1 MPPGLDFTSKNLALS
16 LDQEGIMNLRDHF
29 QAFFLSC
36 LALSFLVSHRPALA
50 QATTVEMVFDGLK
63 KLETDLKFR
72 KASVRCRQFVQHS
85 LWARVFPRLR
95 KKEEVKADAEWREEI
110 EFSANVLRRS
120 KENSLHLMS
129 LVFFR
134 LSQNKARYGE
144 MTSVDPAIRDIVF
157 PIIEEQITRLIAEAT
172 DTDTIYMINNFFI
185 DLETQ
190 LQRAM
195 RELLREKGIRGL
207 VAPLDLI
214 RQIESKNPWSQTS
227 QLYSFVEQLH
237 GRILSTATNI
247 QMVDSLVE
255 SGMKDLWELCPGCK

>member
-1 MPPGLDFTSKNLALS
+1 MRYLLKPIFISFVAFSLLSSHPP
-16 LDQEGIMNLRDHF
+16 
-29 QAFFLSC
+29 AF
-36 LALSFLVSHRPALA
+36 A
-50 QATTVEMVFDGLK
+50 QAITVEMVFDGLN
-63 KLETDLKFR
+63 KLETELKNR
-72 KASVRCRQFVQHS
+72 KTKTSVRCRQFVQHS

-110 EFSANVLRRS
+110 KSSADVLRRF
-120 KENSLHLMS
+120 KENSLYSMS

-172 DTDTIYMINNFFI
+172 DTDAIYVINNFFI
-185 DLETQ
+185 DLEPQ

-195 RELLREKGIRGL
+195 RELLRAKGIRGL
-207 VAPLDLI
+207 VLFDLI
-214 RQIESKNPWSQTS
+214 RQIESNNPWSQTS

-237 GRILSTATNI
+237 GRILLTATNI
-247 QMVDSLVE
+247 QMVDTLVE
-255 SGMKDLWELCPGCK
+255 SGMEDLWELCPYCK

>member
-1 MPPGLDFTSKNLALS
+1 MPLKLAFSSWNPALKV
-16 LDQEGIMNLRDHF
+16 DQERLMKLRYLLKPIF
-29 QAFFLSC
+29 FSFVAFSL
-36 LALSFLVSHRPALA
+36 LDSHPPALA
-50 QATTVEMVFDGLK
+50 QATTVEMVFDGLN
-63 KLETDLKFR
+63 KLETEVKNR
-72 KASVRCRQFVQHS
+72 KTSVRCRQFVQHS

-110 EFSANVLRRS
+110 ESSADVLRRT
-120 KENSLHLMS
+120 KENSLHSMS

-172 DTDTIYMINNFFI
+172 DTDAIYVINNFFI

-195 RELLREKGIRGL
+195 RELLRAKAIR
-207 VAPLDLI
+207 
-214 RQIESKNPWSQTS
+214 
-227 QLYSFVEQLH
+227 
-237 GRILSTATNI
+237 
-247 QMVDSLVE
+247 
-255 SGMKDLWELCPGCK
+255 

>member
-1 MPPGLDFTSKNLALS
+1 MAFSLLSSHPP
-16 LDQEGIMNLRDHF
+16 
-29 QAFFLSC
+29 AF
-36 LALSFLVSHRPALA
+36 A
-50 QATTVEMVFDGLK
+50 QAITVEMVFDGLN
-63 KLETDLKFR
+63 KLETELKNR
-72 KASVRCRQFVQHS
+72 KTKTSVRCRQFVQHS

-110 EFSANVLRRS
+110 KSSADVLRRF
-120 KENSLHLMS
+120 KENSLYSMS

-172 DTDTIYMINNFFI
+172 DTDAIYVINNFFI
-185 DLETQ
+185 DLEPQ

-195 RELLREKGIRGL
+195 RELLRAKGIRGL
-207 VAPLDLI
+207 VLFDLI
-214 RQIESKNPWSQTS
+214 RQIESNNPWSQTS

-237 GRILSTATNI
+237 GRILLTATNI
-247 QMVDSLVE
+247 QMVDTLVE
-255 SGMKDLWELCPGCK
+255 SGMEDLWELCPYCK